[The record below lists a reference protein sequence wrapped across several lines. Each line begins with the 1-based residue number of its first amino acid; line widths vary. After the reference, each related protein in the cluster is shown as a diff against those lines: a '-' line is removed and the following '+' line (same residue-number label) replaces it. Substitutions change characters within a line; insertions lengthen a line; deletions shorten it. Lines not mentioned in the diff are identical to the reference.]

1 MKRLAILLL
10 LTSCMTTTI
19 IGEPYEVADTT
30 MVRKP
35 HKDFAP
41 KDTTQVDTTRI
52 PIEFQPIVEDW
63 EETEIDY

>member
-1 MKRLAILLL
+1 MKRLAILLM
-10 LTSCMTTTI
+10 LTSCMTTEI

-41 KDTTQVDTTRI
+41 KDTTQIDTLRI
-52 PIEFQPIVEDW
+52 PIGFDPSVEDW